1 VRSVT
6 ATQVS
11 CTCLMYTTHIIAIN
25 PIKNHSTD
33 IYSSN
38 TTQSYYRQPLCWEPR
53 HVAHAARWQAGH
65 CWIDLVITVQVTH
78 TRQHH
83 RKAMYNRTGRQALST
98 LDNSPRH
105 TYNDNNTVPLALIFT
120 VLSRWTVATKNLTAT
135 RRLYCVECPQY
146 SIRLE
151 APGYL
156 YARCLIPA
164 FGAASVMWLNSRS
177 SLAACS
183 SLI

>member
-1 VRSVT
+1 MCVWVRSVT

-38 TTQSYYRQPLCWEPR
+38 TTQSYYRQPLCCEPR
-53 HVAHAARWQAGH
+53 HVAHTARWQAGH
-65 CWIDLVITVQVTH
+65 CWIDSVITVQVTH
-78 TRQHH
+78 TSTPSQSYVQSHRQTS
-83 RKAMYNRTGRQALST
+83 ALDSRTILLDTRTTITILYRLLS
-98 LDNSPRH
+98 SS
-105 TYNDNNTVPLALIFT
+105 
-120 VLSRWTVATKNLTAT
+120 VLSRWPVATKNLTAT
-135 RRLYCVECPQY
+135 RRLYCVQCPQY

-164 FGAASVMWLNSRS
+164 FNAA
-177 SLAACS
+177 
-183 SLI
+183 